1 MIVLDASA
9 AVELLLALPLSPRV
23 QSELEGVEWQMA
35 SPQLLEIE
43 VLQVLRRRVN
53 QGLSTVASAE
63 EARDLLL
70 DLNIRYY
77 DHAPL
82 ADRIWELREN
92 LTAYDACYVALAEAL
107 DLQLLT
113 CDAALAN
120 APGHNAEILLVNEP

>member
-1 MIVLDASA
+1 
-9 AVELLLALPLSPRV
+9 
-23 QSELEGVEWQMA
+23 MA

>member
-1 MIVLDASA
+1 M
-9 AVELLLALPLSPRV
+9 LLALPLSPRV
-23 QSELEGVEWQMA
+23 QSELEDVEWQIA
-35 SPQLLEIE
+35 APQLLEIE
-43 VLQVLRRRVN
+43 VLRVLRRRVN

-77 DHAPL
+77 DHGPL
-82 ADRIWELREN
+82 ADRIWELRVN

>member
-1 MIVLDASA
+1 VIVLDASA
-9 AVELLLALPLSPRV
+9 AVELLLTLPLSPRV

>member
-9 AVELLLALPLSPRV
+9 AVELLLTLPLSPRV